1 MSRSLSQNS
10 NKILDNADKIV
21 SFTSSELIKSY
32 KSALDDIR
40 LKITQIYEAYGISGE
55 LTKAEMTQFMRL
67 SNIEKNIVNIMN
79 PYLESNKELLKDM
92 STVGFDNGYFTSG
105 WALDQATGLS
115 LGWGII
121 DDNSVRAANGIGGD
135 LSDLEGIISS
145 KEIKQHTKVL
155 DDAFTNYSK
164 DSRKWIS
171 QEIKQGIIQGESVPV
186 VTKRIKEALGKSY
199 NSSMVIART
208 EILRASG
215 IGSQIAYDEAS
226 DNGVQLTQVWQTTL
240 DDRTRSSH
248 ASADGARMDNET
260 GLFSL
265 SWGEVPGPRRS
276 GIASEDI
283 QCRCLSVPE
292 VEGYTP
298 EVRRI
303 RGEGLQPYQNFEKWA
318 TNRGFTTNRYGQ
330 KYNF

>member
-92 STVGFDNGYFTSG
+92 STVGFDSGYFTSG
-105 WALDQATGLS
+105 WALDQATGVS
-115 LGWGII
+115 LGWGLI
-121 DDNSVRAANGIGGD
+121 DDASVRAVSGIGGNVSE
-135 LSDLEGIISS
+135 LVGLIPE
-145 KEIKQHTKVL
+145 KEIKRHTKIME
-155 DDAFTNYSK
+155 DAFTNYTK
-164 DSRKWIS
+164 DSQGWIRDAVR
-171 QEIKQGIIQGESVPV
+171 QGIIQGESVPK
-186 VTKRIKEALGKSY
+186 VTARLKDALGSSY
-199 NSSMVIART
+199 YSAERIART